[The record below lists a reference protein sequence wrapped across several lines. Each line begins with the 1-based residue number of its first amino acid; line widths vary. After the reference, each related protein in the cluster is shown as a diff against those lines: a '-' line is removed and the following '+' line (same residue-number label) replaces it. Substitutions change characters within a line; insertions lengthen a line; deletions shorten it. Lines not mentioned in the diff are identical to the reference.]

1 MPQMQELSYYIS
13 FGEAQE
19 RYEIKQSALS
29 YRIKALGIK
38 TKRQGRKTLLT
49 VNQLSILDDLHE
61 FLKENN
67 GRTIDEF
74 LALKQNQEIFDTVLN
89 PEKVE
94 SLQTEIK
101 NSQNASLINHCITDE
116 SLMNPDKPD
125 WESHITLISK
135 AITRLEGLVIA
146 TNESL
151 INDTDRRQ
159 YLENDSRIIE
169 LEERINQ
176 LNENL
181 DKANQRYDLLLETN
195 KELLQLSKHIFKTS
209 SDRENENTRLKKFCK
224 TLMPFEKANLF
235 DNLIR
240 IDNSVYFKTAYNDFD
255 LFAYAFCK
263 WM

>member
-1 MPQMQELSYYIS
+1 MQELSYYIS

-94 SLQTEIK
+94 SLQTELK

-116 SLMNPDKPD
+116 SLMNTDQPD
-125 WESHITLISK
+125 WESHITLILK
-135 AITRLEGLVIA
+135 AITRLEGLVTA

-151 INDTDRRQ
+151 INDIDRRQ
-159 YLENDSRIIE
+159 NIENDSRIIE

-176 LNENL
+176 LNEKLNQ
-181 DKANQRYDLLLETN
+181 ANQRYDVMLETN
-195 KELLQLSKHIFKTS
+195 QELRQLSKQLFKTS
-209 SDRENENTRLKKFCK
+209 SERENENIHLKKFCK
-224 TLMPFEKANLF
+224 VLMPFEKENLF
-235 DNLIR
+235 DNI
-240 IDNSVYFKTAYNDFD
+240 IEIENFVYFKTKYTD
-255 LFAYAFCK
+255 LNAFANAFNTYL
-263 WM
+263 